1 MQIKKTATV
10 FSNYTRFTHWDTF
23 TFHTL
28 NHFVEP
34 KSKCS
39 AHDTKEYRSN
49 TTILKALK
57 GGFLKRNQRKGNN
70 RSMKWVSR
78 SFFMRRND
86 SNKYLFIVRHK
97 GAKV

>member
-1 MQIKKTATV
+1 MYLKILIKKTP
-10 FSNYTRFTHWDTF
+10 
-23 TFHTL
+23 FHTL
-28 NHFVEP
+28 NCFVEP
-34 KSKCS
+34 KSKYS
-39 AHDTKEYRSN
+39 AHDTKEFRSN

-78 SFFMRRND
+78 SFFMQRND

-97 GAKV
+97 GAQV